1 MTIKSTYFEK
11 GIQLRPTTDETG
23 VVNGDLLVNSTDGKL
38 KAQLEGSL
46 RQVLTD
52 SQTQTVTNKTIN
64 ADNNTISNLEVDNL
78 KAGVLDTDLNAV
90 SGADDTIPSAK
101 AVKAYVDQQILTE
114 DEASEIAFA
123 PSIDIPSTNVQDAI
137 QFVKDFTD
145 DHIADTVDAHDASA
159 ISNVPSGNLAATDV
173 QTALNELQSDIDT
186 RALDAD
192 LDAHTGAST
201 GVHGVTGSVVGTTD
215 TQTLTNKTIT
225 GASIQTP
232 TRLDVK
238 QDTKANLITYATTAT
253 DGQIVFATDT
263 EEYLAVLNGALVD
276 LGGGTGS
283 LSTIF
288 QLNTEELIGT
298 WSTGNNVAFLG
309 GGTISGTFAFETASP
324 LHGDASYKYTQA
336 AGSLNDY
343 IVSAAQVVDPV
354 FRGRTAFLSFPY
366 KYNGLN
372 SEIKVVVYDAT
383 NASII
388 SSSLDLLESS
398 GSIKTAIISVVIPP
412 TCTSIRVGVQV
423 VTLNSGKVLEFDD
436 IEMSTSLGF
445 ATPTNTEVF
454 QYQYRTYG
462 AFSAGVD
469 VTGAGTLNEDK
480 GNSKLYSY
488 NSTTGVYTTL
498 TDCKVFIQA
507 NTSMTPTNPN
517 VNGLINITHDG
528 LIVGRDG
535 AAYANGN
542 GGQAAGAT
550 ASFFAETGDTFKV
563 NLEDSSS
570 SSTRVSVLAIATN
583 KSVAIPT
590 EQISSDTLLFS
601 FKSTAIVD
609 SDPIG
614 TFNTYTYAASSNTA
628 TISGIAPTQTTASM
642 NTDGIQVFSRAYN
655 ATSTTASPT
664 RFDIKIGKGLKSKH
678 IELYGATSKS
688 TPLSYDRVIYGAN
701 VNEGGTEVTYNE
713 LTGIL
718 SINAGVAVTISNTSR
733 TVDIA
738 GNAAA
743 SGYFVF
749 NASKVPSITALPELT
764 PQIAILS
771 YVVGA
776 GVAGG
781 SSSTNTN
788 QTRVLNT
795 IVDPYGIT
803 SLSANQFVLQPGV
816 YQIDATSTCFQVDNT
831 YIRIRN
837 ITDGITSIM
846 GTSEISSSADS
857 ISVAPKLSGIIT
869 ITSAKTFELQHYTAA
884 AKATNGLG
892 VSNGT
897 GETNTYACAK
907 ITKIR

>member
-123 PSIDIPSTNVQDAI
+123 PSGDIPSTNVQDAV
-137 QFVKDFTD
+137 QFVKDFVD

-173 QTALNELQSDIDT
+173 QAALNELQSDIDT

-238 QDTKANLITYATTAT
+238 QDTKTNLITYALTAT

-298 WSTGNNVAFLG
+298 WSTGNNAAFLG
-309 GGTISGTFAFETASP
+309 GGIISGTFAFEIVAP

-398 GSIKTAIISVVIPP
+398 GSIKTAIISVVIPS
-412 TCTSIRVGVQV
+412 TCSSIRVGFQV

-436 IEMSTSLGF
+436 IEMSTSLAF
-445 ATPTNTEVF
+445 ATPVSMVISQTSRIQQSAT
-454 QYQYRTYG
+454 
-462 AFSAGVD
+462 FSNATI
-469 VTGAGTLNEDK
+469 TGSITTST
-480 GNSKLYSY
+480 GNGIYSY
-488 NSTTGVYTTL
+488 NSSTGIYTAIKAGIVNVSFSAIPGTTTPTVATITKNSVIIAEDTSAVTAGLGGTASASFEILAGDTWFFHVQNGNSTSQ
-498 TDCKVFIQA
+498 KISVAASA
-507 NTSMTPTNPN
+507 NT
-517 VNGLINITHDG
+517 
-528 LIVGRDG
+528 
-535 AAYANGN
+535 
-542 GGQAAGAT
+542 
-550 ASFFAETGDTFKV
+550 E
-563 NLEDSSS
+563 
-570 SSTRVSVLAIATN
+570 
-583 KSVAIPT
+583 SVALPT

-628 TISGIAPTQTTASM
+628 TISGTAPTQTTASM

-678 IELYGATSKS
+678 VELYGATSKS
-688 TPLSYDRVIYGAN
+688 TPLSYDRVIYGSN

-718 SINAGVAVTISNTSR
+718 SINAGVAVTTSNTSR

-749 NASKVPSITALPELT
+749 NASKAPSITALPVLI
-764 PQIAILS
+764 PQVAILS
-771 YVVGA
+771 DVKATGTNGGASTA
-776 GVAGG
+776 GVF
-781 SSSTNTN
+781 STRT
-788 QTRVLNT
+788 LNT
-795 IVDPYGIT
+795 ISDPFGIVT
-803 SLSANQFVLQPGV
+803 SLSANQFVLPAGEYIV
-816 YQIDATSTCFQVDNT
+816 EGSAPALSSADHK
-831 YIRIRN
+831 IRIRN
-837 ITDGITSIM
+837 ITDSTNDIIGTEEFSASANTICTRSHVYGRLVLTS
-846 GTSEISSSADS
+846 
-857 ISVAPKLSGIIT
+857 P
-869 ITSAKTFELQHYTAA
+869 KTFELQHYVSAA
-884 AKATNGLG
+884 RSPDGF
-892 VSNGT
+892 GT
-897 GETNTYACAK
+897 GSGSGLSEVYSILK
-907 ITKIR
+907 LTKVR